1 MSMRVAILGGGMGGL
16 SCAHELARELG
27 REHPAEITVYDA
39 AAKLGGKARS
49 HYVPGTGTDGR
60 GDLPGEHGFRFYPGF
75 YRHVIET
82 MGEIPD
88 EKSPNG
94 RVSGNLTSST
104 EVGIACHG
112 RMIVGPRRPRTPMDF
127 LRGTLALYRAGG
139 GVLDMGRYLGAHLKF
154 MTACDARRDGEI
166 EATPW
171 AEFIG
176 ADAPGRYRE
185 EFRQVILATSRSMS
199 AMDAKVSSSRTI
211 GQASCLLL
219 MDACEDEVDR
229 TMMGPTTDCWLDPWE
244 RALRRQGVR
253 FERGQALDRIEL
265 DGRRVAR
272 AWIRSRAD
280 GSLRPVEADAY
291 VLAVPLE
298 VAHALVGRQPELA
311 NIDEGFARIRS
322 VDLETTT
329 QWMTGVQYFLSEDV
343 PLAHGHFFLPDS
355 PWSLTAISQ
364 AQFWDRGRRGMA
376 TYGDGRLRGI
386 LSIDVASC
394 FRPDEDGVRLVD
406 ARSREEVL
414 ERVWRQFL
422 DGVDPATRRALA
434 RARFAAHLD
443 DEVDV
448 GTAGVSNAARLMVH
462 PPGSREQRP
471 ESVTGL
477 GNLFLASDYV
487 KTFTDLVSM
496 EGANEAGRRAARGV
510 LHAAGLAA
518 EGVRMFEFPAIN
530 RFRMMRALD
539 QRLHQAGLAHCFD
552 WGGALVRAFK
562 RGAEKAGRWTTTAV
576 RLGPRSLICQP
587 ISRPHVGPIEPVA
600 ADDVLRLRR
609 FTRRNPR
616 PDTPELL

>member
-94 RVSGNLTSST
+94 RVSGNLTSTS
-104 EVGIACHG
+104 EVGIAWHG
-112 RMIVGPRRPRTPMDF
+112 RTIVGPRRPRTPMDF
-127 LRGTLALYRAGG
+127 LRGTRALYQAGG
-139 GVLDMGRYLGAHLKF
+139 GMLDMARYLGAHLKF

-171 AEFIG
+171 AEFVG
-176 ADAPGRYRE
+176 ADEPGRYRE
-185 EFRQVILATSRSMS
+185 EFRQVILACTRTMT
-199 AMDAKVSSSRTI
+199 AMDAKLGSSRTV
-211 GQASCLLL
+211 GQASSLLL
-219 MDACEDEVDR
+219 MDTAEDEVDR

-253 FERGQALDRIEL
+253 FERGQALERIEL

-280 GSLRPVEADAY
+280 GSLLPVEADAY
-291 VLAVPLE
+291 ILAVPLE
-298 VAHALVGRQPELA
+298 VAHALVRRQPELA
-311 NIDEGFARIRS
+311 DSDEGFARIRS
-322 VDLETTT
+322 IDLETTT
-329 QWMTGVQYFLSEDV
+329 QWMTGAQYFLSEDV

-477 GNLFLASDYV
+477 GNLFLAADYV

-518 EGVRMFEFPAIN
+518 EGVRVFEFPAIN

-562 RGAEKAGRWTTTAV
+562 RGAEKARALPQPDGIAANGSLKPTIGR
-576 RLGPRSLICQP
+576 
-587 ISRPHVGPIEPVA
+587 A
-600 ADDVLRLRR
+600 A
-609 FTRRNPR
+609 
-616 PDTPELL
+616 